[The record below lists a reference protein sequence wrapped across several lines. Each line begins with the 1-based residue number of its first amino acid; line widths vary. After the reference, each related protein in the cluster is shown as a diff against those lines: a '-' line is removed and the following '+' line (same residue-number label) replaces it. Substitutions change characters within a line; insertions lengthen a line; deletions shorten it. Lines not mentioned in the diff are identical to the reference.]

1 MKQEDNFCTSSILT
15 STNLLLTLMAITSF
29 NFVMISSEKI
39 KVEQSHNELLI
50 NFCNFLYKSIPVQL
64 SLNASIVIGQIKI
77 L

>member
-1 MKQEDNFCTSSILT
+1 MKQEDNFCTSSILI

-50 NFCNFLYKSIPVQL
+50 SFCNFLYKSTPVQL